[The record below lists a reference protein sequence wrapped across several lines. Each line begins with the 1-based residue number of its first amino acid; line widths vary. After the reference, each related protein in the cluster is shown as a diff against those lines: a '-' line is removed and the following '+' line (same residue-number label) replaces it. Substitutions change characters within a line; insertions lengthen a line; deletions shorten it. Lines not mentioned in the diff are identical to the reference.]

1 MKSPKVEDKFVTKVK
16 EEPNS
21 LSGTSKETG
30 FPGSKVTY
38 SSVVVDIF
46 FFGCFSTSHAKPL
59 DAGFYKARHIIVDLF
74 Y

>member
-1 MKSPKVEDKFVTKVK
+1 MKSPTVEDKFVIKVN
-16 EEPNS
+16 EEPNN

-46 FFGCFSTSHAKPL
+46 FLGCFSTSHANPL
-59 DAGFYKARHIIVDLF
+59 EAGF
-74 Y
+74 